1 MVLQLGSNSRIKSAL
16 KAKVGL
22 SSEGYNPGPLIIMSL
37 TPRDRKPSG
46 LEQGMHYYN
55 KSLSS
60 PLRTINNN
68 SGQQLEHQKKEVVIP
83 LPSRPSSEH
92 QYNYNSRSGKMGDLL
107 INDICNFT

>member
-1 MVLQLGSNSRIKSAL
+1 MVIQLGSNSRTKSAL

-37 TPRDRKPSG
+37 TPDDRKPSG

-60 PLRTINNN
+60 PRTVNNN
-68 SGQQLEHQKKEVVIP
+68 NGQQFEQEKKEVVIS

-92 QYNYNSRSGKMGDLL
+92 QYKYNSRTGKMER
-107 INDICNFT
+107 IY